1 MATSIGVLLFDGF
14 ELLDVF
20 GPVELFSKLPED
32 YIVSLHAQKPGLI
45 RSSQAAE
52 VVATADFSKVVDV
65 ILVPGGMGTR
75 ALVDDEQFIH
85 DLSAWGAA
93 AEIVTSVCTGS
104 ALLAQSGLLEGHR
117 ATTNKRS
124 FNWASSFGNDVTWV
138 PQARWVHDNT
148 RWTSSGVAAGMDM
161 ATAFIEHFQGSDA
174 AARVCEAIELEVHRD
189 PDWDPFA
196 AANGLV

>member
-1 MATSIGVLLFDGF
+1 MATSLGVLLFDGF

-20 GPVELFSKLPED
+20 GPVQLFSKLPED
-32 YIVSLHAQKPGLI
+32 YTVSLHARNPGLI
-45 RSSQAAE
+45 QSSQGAE
-52 VVATADFSKVVDV
+52 VAATADFSEAVDM

-104 ALLAQSGLLEGHR
+104 ALLAQAGLLEGHR
-117 ATTNKRS
+117 ATTNKRA

-138 PQARWVHDNT
+138 PQARWVHDRS

-161 ATAFIEHFQGSDA
+161 TAAFVEHFQGSDA
-174 AARVCEAIELEVHRD
+174 AAQVCETIELEVHRD
-189 PDWDPFA
+189 SAWDPFA